1 MRKVN
6 ARTAKEPLRQLA
18 YCAVGLGVGL
28 SLMMLSH
35 AQPPGGAVAAAPP
48 LVSIKELMEKTVTP
62 ATNTLWNAYEPP
74 SDEQWPL
81 LEEAAVT
88 LLVAA
93 SVNAQGGT
101 GPMDNAWVKDPGWQ
115 AFNQVMIAA
124 GRDALQAIRAR
135 DHDALLAA
143 GDVLYPPCE
152 GCHLQ
157 FNPAVIAE
165 HE

>member
-1 MRKVN
+1 
-6 ARTAKEPLRQLA
+6 
-18 YCAVGLGVGL
+18 
-28 SLMMLSH
+28 MMLSH
-35 AQPPGGAVAAAPP
+35 AQAPAGAVAAAPP
-48 LVSIKELMEKTVTP
+48 LVSIKELMEKTLTP

-101 GPMDNAWVKDPGWQ
+101 GPMDTAWVKDPRWQ

-124 GRDALQAIRAR
+124 GRDALTAIRAR

>member
-1 MRKVN
+1 V
-6 ARTAKEPLRQLA
+6 RTLL
-18 YCAVGLGVGL
+18 CCTIGLAVGVTLTMR
-28 SLMMLSH
+28 SQ
-35 AQPPGGAVAAAPP
+35 AQAPSGAAATAPP
-48 LVSIKELMEKTVTP
+48 LITIKELMEKTITP
-62 ATNTLWNAYEPP
+62 VTNTIWSAYEPP

-88 LLVAA
+88 LLAA
-93 SVNAQGGT
+93 ANVNALGGT
-101 GPMDNAWVKDPGWQ
+101 GPMDNEWVKAPAWQ

-124 GRDALQAIRAR
+124 GRDALAAIRAR

-157 FNPAVIAE
+157 FNPAVIE
-165 HE
+165 QQE